1 MGFVLTIEETKQC
14 IAEALHFAA
23 VCAAQKIKV
32 DKPELLSMQEL
43 YSALEKVSPTL
54 FESLQ
59 TLCNKYDQWLE
70 FHESTPVEESLSQA
84 QAHTEL
90 EVARQVFLKALHA
103 TQA

>member
-1 MGFVLTIEETKQC
+1 MEFIPTIEETKQG

-32 DKPELLSMQEL
+32 NEPEMLSLQEL
-43 YSALEKVSPTL
+43 RSALEKASPTL

-59 TLCNKYDQWLE
+59 TLRSKYDQWLE
-70 FHESTPVEESLSQA
+70 FHESASIEKSLSQA

-90 EVARQVFLKALHA
+90 EAARQVFLKALHA
-103 TQA
+103 A